1 MGERGNRANDAR
13 TRTAEMMGGDPLA
26 ESTEAKAGTDPS
38 LHSENRESSRN
49 GKDERDVAGGR
60 FSNMATRPLA
70 PPDEGSPTEESEC
83 AFVSTDPGWEPASDS
98 PEASRFLGPY
108 QLLEEIGRGGMGVVL
123 KARDS
128 KLGRLVAIKI
138 LRPELAKQS
147 HYLQAFL
154 SEARAMAAVRDPH
167 VVAIHSVED
176 GRSPPYLVMEYIDG
190 RSLADLLREGR
201 RFSLDEILQIGIELA
216 RALEAIH
223 ARGILHRDIKPSN
236 VLIEES
242 TGCVKVTDFGV
253 AVSASRTEDLPPA
266 GTLNYMAPE
275 QFERGPI
282 DARSD
287 LFSLGCVLH
296 AMLHGAPPST
306 GGATP
311 IAHVSENGSLERERQ
326 ARLQRLVDS
335 LIAESPEDRPNSAR
349 EVREQLE
356 GLLRA
361 SRPDHVPSE
370 VRSLS
375 ISTRV
380 LGLVSFVAAIALAVW
395 FFPYRWESRVS
406 RPTAHGQPASL
417 VVTQGRQIIVSFDLF
432 QKDAP
437 KPYSVNR
444 AVIVTEPEGIRYW
457 RPSVSGEWGE
467 VVYRFE
473 FPRPIESATLSC
485 WLAVWQK
492 YDPEARAELYL
503 STDGQRWQKMVELRD
518 VYPDA
523 THFGPISVDS
533 VLRGSRTVYV
543 KARLKAHDRGRS
555 HAGMP
560 LGPAFAQ
567 FLRCDRDGNY
577 GRVFRLAVTLEAD
590 DGGFPTR

>member
-1 MGERGNRANDAR
+1 
-13 TRTAEMMGGDPLA
+13 
-26 ESTEAKAGTDPS
+26 
-38 LHSENRESSRN
+38 
-49 GKDERDVAGGR
+49 
-60 FSNMATRPLA
+60 
-70 PPDEGSPTEESEC
+70 
-83 AFVSTDPGWEPASDS
+83 
-98 PEASRFLGPY
+98 
-108 QLLEEIGRGGMGVVL
+108 MGVVL
-123 KARDS
+123 KAQDS

-138 LRPELAKQS
+138 LRPELAKQA

-154 SEARAMAAVRDPH
+154 SEARAMAAVRNPH

-176 GRSPPYLVMEYIDG
+176 SRIPPYLVMEYIDG
-190 RSLADLLREGR
+190 RSLADMLRDGR
-201 RFSLDEILQIGIELA
+201 QFSLDEILQIGIELA
-216 RALEAIH
+216 QALEAIH

-236 VLIEES
+236 VLIEDE

-296 AMLHGAPPST
+296 AMLHGAPPSAS
-306 GGATP
+306 GANASNH
-311 IAHVSENGSLERERQ
+311 ISGSGSLECTRY
-326 ARLQRLVDS
+326 ARLQDLVES
-335 LIAESPEDRPNSAR
+335 LIAESPEDRPSSAR

-375 ISTRV
+375 IGTRV
-380 LGLVSFVAAIALAVW
+380 LGLVSFAAAIALAVW
-395 FFPYRWESRVS
+395 FFPYRSESRIS
-406 RPTAHGQPASL
+406 RQTTHAQPASL
-417 VVTQGRQIIVSFDLF
+417 VVTQGRQIVVSFDLF

-444 AVIVTEPEGIRYW
+444 AIMVTEPEGIRYW

-473 FPRPIESATLSC
+473 FPHAIESATLSC

-492 YDPEARAELYL
+492 FDPEARAELYL
-503 STDGQRWQKMVELRD
+503 STNGQRWQKMVELRD

-523 THFGPISVDS
+523 THFGPISIDS
-533 VLRGSRTVYV
+533 ALRGSCTVYV

-577 GRVFRLAVTLEAD
+577 GRVFRLAVILEP
-590 DGGFPTR
+590 GGD